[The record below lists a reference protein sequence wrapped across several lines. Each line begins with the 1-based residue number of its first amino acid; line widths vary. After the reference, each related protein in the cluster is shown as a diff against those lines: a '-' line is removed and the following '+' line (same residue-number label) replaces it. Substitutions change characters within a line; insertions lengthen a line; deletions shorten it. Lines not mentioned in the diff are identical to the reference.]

1 MATAAATAT
10 AAKPKEFT
18 LMAGDIIGGMVAA
31 MDLPI
36 FKPGAA
42 A

>member
-1 MATAAATAT
+1 MATATAT

-18 LMAGDIIGGMVAA
+18 LMAGDIIGGKAVA